1 MYVLKQTP
9 SAEPPM
15 LKQIAVMNVGPAA
28 SRVTA
33 FVADSLVYI
42 AVARSFGD
50 LCSATDSGSL
60 LFRFDGVSKF
70 ELVQRLPVSD
80 SSAVVYYKFNDQH
93 YLAFS
98 NGADG
103 SDSALEP
110 QSISIFRSSFATK
123 STYCQFSL
131 FQKLPFDNLNDL
143 VAFAFGASGGDNS
156 RLSRA
161 NLYLA
166 AVNRTM
172 LQVWQQ
178 DGVAGFVD
186 TWPVRATGAR
196 TVMPMLIRD
205 QNQPDHR
212 SSGRLLLVVGADR
225 RHNCVGSMVYEAV
238 TRGATL
244 MPVVFESKFNNDRS

>member
-1 MYVLKQTP
+1 MKQTP
-9 SAEPPM
+9 SVEPPR

-42 AVARSFGD
+42 AVARSFRD

-80 SSAVVYYKFNDQH
+80 SSAVVYYNFNDQH
-93 YLAFS
+93 YLAFA

-110 QSISIFRSSFATK
+110 QSITVFRSRSGTK
-123 STYCQFSL
+123 LTNCQFSL

-143 VAFAFGASGGDNS
+143 VAFAFGASGGDKA

-166 AVNRTM
+166 AVNRTV
-172 LQVWQQ
+172 LQVWKQ

-186 TWPVRATGAR
+186 TWPLRATGGRA
-196 TVMPMLIRD
+196 VMPMLMRD
-205 QNQPDHR
+205 ANQMDHQ
-212 SSGRLLLVVGADR
+212 SPGRLLLVVGADR
-225 RHNCVGSMVYEAV
+225 RHNCIGSVVYEAV
-238 TRGATL
+238 ARGATL
-244 MPVVFESKFNNDRS
+244 MPIVFESKFNNDRS